1 MRYSE
6 LIGQREAV
14 GRLMRQVEADRLPH
28 ALLLTGPEGAG
39 KFALALS
46 FASYL
51 LCEHPTDGDSCG
63 TCPGCV
69 KTSRLEHPD
78 LHFIFPTIRKQ
89 TCKSLYRK
97 WEDMVTRTPY
107 FNLDTWLAEMG
118 ADREQAVI
126 YAQES
131 DAIQDALHLHSTEGG
146 RKVVIIWLPE
156 RMNEVTANKML
167 KLLEEP
173 PEGTVFLLVSE
184 APEMLLPTVISRTQ
198 RFAVPPIAEGDM
210 REALISRHGLDA
222 DTAARLSH
230 EVRGSYT
237 EALAILQSNDDEQ
250 QFFDQFVLLMRQ
262 AWARDIRGMMEQSRV
277 MRGWGREKLRNF
289 ITYCLRLVR
298 ENFVYN
304 FRIPSLTYMRQK
316 EEKFATRFARFINE
330 RNVIPIARSMQRLGD
345 DIAQNANAEI
355 AFFDFSMKMIILIHR

>member
-1 MRYSE
+1 
-6 LIGQREAV
+6 
-14 GRLMRQVEADRLPH
+14 
-28 ALLLTGPEGAG
+28 
-39 KFALALS
+39 
-46 FASYL
+46 
-51 LCEHPTDGDSCG
+51 
-63 TCPGCV
+63 
-69 KTSRLEHPD
+69 
-78 LHFIFPTIRKQ
+78 
-89 TCKSLYRK
+89 
-97 WEDMVTRTPY
+97 
-107 FNLDTWLAEMG
+107 
-118 ADREQAVI
+118 
-126 YAQES
+126 
-131 DAIQDALHLHSTEGG
+131 
-146 RKVVIIWLPE
+146 
-156 RMNEVTANKML
+156 
-167 KLLEEP
+167 
-173 PEGTVFLLVSE
+173 
-184 APEMLLPTVISRTQ
+184 
-198 RFAVPPIAEGDM
+198 M

-277 MRGWGREKLRNF
+277 MRSWGREKLRNF

-304 FRIPSLTYMRQK
+304 FRIPSLTYMSQK